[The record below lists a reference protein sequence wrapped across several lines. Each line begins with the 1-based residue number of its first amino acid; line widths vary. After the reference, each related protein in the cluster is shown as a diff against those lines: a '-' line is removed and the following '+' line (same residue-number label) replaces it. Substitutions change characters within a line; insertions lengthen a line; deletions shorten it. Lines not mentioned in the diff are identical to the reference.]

1 VSRLLRNAELAAR
14 LVRSFQL
21 QALDRVRREIIRIE
35 WLKKG
40 VVIDPTSLIR
50 TDNHAQISI
59 GEGTSI
65 GAFNV
70 IDLLSDPNAPSTS
83 YSELTIGRD
92 VAINEFN
99 NIRVS
104 GGSISIGD
112 GTLISQRVSII
123 GTNHA
128 LARGAAIRDQPWDL
142 SRRTTVIGEDVWL
155 AAHVIVLPG
164 VHIGRG
170 TVVGAGSVVT
180 KDLPKFCIAVGVPAR
195 VIRARD

>member
-1 VSRLLRNAELAAR
+1 M
-14 LVRSFQL
+14 
-21 QALDRVRREIIRIE
+21 
-35 WLKKG
+35 
-40 VVIDPTSLIR
+40 IR
-50 TDNHAQISI
+50 TDCNSQLSI

-65 GAFNV
+65 GAFSI
-70 IDLLSDPNAPSTS
+70 IDLLSDPNAPAASCS
-83 YSELTIGRD
+83 SLTIGRR

-123 GTNHA
+123 GTNHS
-128 LARGAAIRDQPWDL
+128 LGRDAAIRDQSWDL
-142 SRRTTVIGEDVWL
+142 SRRTTVIEEDVWL

-180 KDLPKFCIAVGVPAR
+180 RDLPKYSIAVGVPAR
-195 VIRARD
+195 VIGKRS